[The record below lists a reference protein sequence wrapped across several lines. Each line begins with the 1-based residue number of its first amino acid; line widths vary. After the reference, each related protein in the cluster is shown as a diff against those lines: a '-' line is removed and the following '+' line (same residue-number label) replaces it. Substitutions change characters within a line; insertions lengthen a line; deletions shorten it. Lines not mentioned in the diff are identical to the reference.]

1 MELEAEEMGWEA
13 KRDKVVSERGGGR
26 LFGERAGPGA
36 VVMDD
41 RDLICVRVLICDA
54 VGFGDLERRFR
65 EKRDEHSAGRVGRSQ
80 RINCPAA
87 PAARK
92 SSILQHRRSSVTS
105 VLSQCVQIP
114 R

>member
-1 MELEAEEMGWEA
+1 MGGEAGQSGEREET
-13 KRDKVVSERGGGR
+13 GGY
-26 LFGERAGPGA
+26 LERAGPG

-65 EKRDEHSAGRVGRSQ
+65 ENATSAAQGALAEARVEQIAPQ
-80 RINCPAA
+80 RR
-87 PAARK
+87 RK
-92 SSILQHRRSSVTS
+92 SSILQHRRSSISS
-105 VLSQCVQIP
+105 VLNQCVQIP

>member
-1 MELEAEEMGWEA
+1 MGWEA

-65 EKRDEHSAGRVGRSQ
+65 ENATSAAQG
-80 RINCPAA
+80 ALA
-87 PAARK
+87 EARE
-92 SSILQHRRSSVTS
+92 
-105 VLSQCVQIP
+105 
-114 R
+114 